1 MIKTST
7 RGSRALR
14 LVALLTVAVAMPLA
28 AQGGGG
34 IVLKGGVSY
43 GDVSNSGVFPGG
55 ARTRNGAA
63 IGVGMITRK
72 PIGFGLEGLYAQRGI
87 VGSPGNS
94 RELDYIDV
102 PLYLRVGATN
112 PALQPFAYAGPQ
124 ISFELRCDAG
134 GGDCPSGR
142 EKVSYAGAI
151 GAGLRFPRV
160 AGITVEG
167 RYVYGL
173 TDLKLGTIS
182 DTESYRTRSF
192 MILFGIGF

>member
-1 MIKTST
+1 MKHFIRDIS
-7 RGSRALR
+7 
-14 LVALLTVAVAMPLA
+14 ALLLAALVTAAVATPIA
-28 AQGGGG
+28 AQSSAG
-34 IVLKGGVSY
+34 IVLKGGLSY

-55 ARTRNGAA
+55 ASTRNGAA
-63 IGVGMITRK
+63 LGVGLVTRK
-72 PIGFGLEGLYAQRGI
+72 PIGFGIEALYAQRGI

-102 PLYLRVGATN
+102 PLYLRIGAQT
-112 PALQPFAYAGPQ
+112 PVIQPFAYAGPQ
-124 ISFELRCDAG
+124 VSFELRCDAD

-142 EKVSYAGAI
+142 ERTSYAGTI
-151 GAGLRFPRV
+151 GGGLRFPRL
-160 AGITVEG
+160 AGVTVEG

-192 MILFGIGF
+192 MLLFGLAF